1 MTSRC
6 FQLLKEND
14 EEYVIL
20 EESFRDMSIE
30 QLDLTLNE
38 SQLALQVS
46 VNGHLRSVCI
56 SDSRD
61 CRL

>member
-14 EEYVIL
+14 KEYVIL

-46 VNGHLRSVCI
+46 LWHLRSVYI
-56 SDSRD
+56 SDSRN
-61 CRL
+61 CWL